1 MAGASALT
9 PDHEDWTPMLPEPTI
24 PPSLAGLL
32 AVLRPCFAT
41 APTFATFCALVCGM
55 LAQTGR
61 RTVTGML
68 VGSGLSALWSH
79 HRAHRFFSR
88 ATWSGER
95 LGVLLA
101 GLVVRLLLPADAAVT
116 VVIDDTLFKRAGR
129 KVWAAGWFHDGSVKA
144 AKQVG
149 FGNNWVIAGVVVSLP
164 MTDRPVCLPVLAR
177 LVRKNTV
184 SGSRLWLA
192 RQMVTALAEALP
204 GRTIHVVADAAYA
217 GAELKKLPQQVSWT
231 TRLRKD
237 AALYQPAPP
246 RTGGRGRPRKK
257 GNRLPSLAALA
268 RTATFTPATVLRYGQ
283 TSTVYLASTRCLW
296 YSVFGAQQVTVVL
309 LREQA
314 DDTGYAL
321 ALVTTDLPA
330 TPGQV
335 VERYAARW
343 SVEVAIYEAK
353 QLVGVG
359 QARNRVAAA
368 VERTVPFGLACQTL
382 AVCWYATA
390 GHHPDDLTE
399 HQTRAP
405 WYRTKTHPS
414 TADMLA
420 KLRRVLIAAR
430 FSLARPERPSP
441 AEIQAIR
448 LAWEDSAA

>member
-1 MAGASALT
+1 
-9 PDHEDWTPMLPEPTI
+9 MLPELTI

-32 AVLRPCFAT
+32 AALRPCFGT

-88 ATWSGER
+88 VVWSAEQ

-101 GLVVRLLLPADAAVT
+101 GLVVRLLVPADAAVT
-116 VVIDDTLFKRAGR
+116 VVIDDTLFRRTGR
-129 KVWAAGWFHDGSVKA
+129 KVWCIGWFHDGSVKA
-144 AKQVG
+144 ARQVG
-149 FGNNWVIAGVVVSLP
+149 LGNNWVIAGIVVSLP

-192 RQMVTALAEALP
+192 AQMVTALAEALP
-204 GRTIHVVADAAYA
+204 GRRIHVVADAAYA
-217 GAELKKLPQQVSWT
+217 GKELRGLPEQVSWT

-246 RTGGRGRPRKK
+246 RTGRRGRPRKK
-257 GNRLPSLAALA
+257 GNRLPSLSTLA

-283 TSTVYLASTRCLW
+283 TSTVYLASARCLW

-309 LREQA
+309 LREDA
-314 DDTGYAL
+314 DSTGYAL
-321 ALVTTDLPA
+321 ALVSTDLQA
-330 TPGQV
+330 TAGQI

-390 GHHPDDLTE
+390 GHHPNDVTE

-420 KLRRVLIAAR
+420 KLRRVLIATR
-430 FSLARPERPSP
+430 FRCARPDQPTP

-448 LAWEDSAA
+448 LAWENPAA